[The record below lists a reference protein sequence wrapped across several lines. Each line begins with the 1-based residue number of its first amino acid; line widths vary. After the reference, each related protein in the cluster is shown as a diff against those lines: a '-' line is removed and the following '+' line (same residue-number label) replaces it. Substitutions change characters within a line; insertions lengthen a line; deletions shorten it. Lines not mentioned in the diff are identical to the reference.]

1 MNNFMGAIIALISVI
16 SASIS
21 ALPPQP
27 DPLTVE
33 LQSFLDSKGS
43 PMPAATLV
51 KYDNWPMVLA
61 VSCAESGYGKNL
73 GGAYNAWGIKDYRAG
88 SSKYGRTRDF
98 ASWEESIVYTSDLLY
113 KYDPENGS
121 PKPSAIVASWKYV
134 RPFAHWLGNVN
145 YSLKDIN
152 ENVVAAVIPS

>member
-1 MNNFMGAIIALISVI
+1 MNNFMGAIIALISVV
-16 SASIS
+16 SASVS
-21 ALPPQP
+21 VLPPQP

-33 LQSFLDSKGS
+33 LQTFLDSKGS

-73 GGAYNAWGIKDYRAG
+73 GGTYNAWGIKDYRAG
-88 SSKYGRTRDF
+88 SPKYGRTRDF
-98 ASWEESIVYTSDLLY
+98 TSWEESIAYTSDLLY

-121 PKPSAIVASWKYV
+121 PKPGAMVASWKYV

-145 YSLKDIN
+145 YALKDIN
-152 ENVVAAVIPS
+152 ENVVAVVAQS